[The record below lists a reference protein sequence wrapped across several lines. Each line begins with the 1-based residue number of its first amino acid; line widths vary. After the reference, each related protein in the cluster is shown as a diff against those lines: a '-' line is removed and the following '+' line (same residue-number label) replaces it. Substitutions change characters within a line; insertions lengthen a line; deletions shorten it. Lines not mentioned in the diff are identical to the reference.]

1 MYTGWCAIYV
11 FLRSSTVF
19 HILICFLIVLHI
31 AEIINIYLYCI
42 SPVPPHSILFYC
54 VYYLSVVKMW
64 QHPYYT
70 NPQVTKKHET
80 TGSDRFSIALPF
92 SKIILSHE
100 AWFKQHIIL
109 IFVHLKQRRK
119 KCASFTAVVFVKDK
133 QEMCTVYWTAAA
145 VMSVGLTITTW
156 QLGSM

>member
-1 MYTGWCAIYV
+1 
-11 FLRSSTVF
+11 
-19 HILICFLIVLHI
+19 
-31 AEIINIYLYCI
+31 
-42 SPVPPHSILFYC
+42 
-54 VYYLSVVKMW
+54 MW

-133 QEMCTVYWTAAA
+133 QEMCTVY
-145 VMSVGLTITTW
+145 
-156 QLGSM
+156 